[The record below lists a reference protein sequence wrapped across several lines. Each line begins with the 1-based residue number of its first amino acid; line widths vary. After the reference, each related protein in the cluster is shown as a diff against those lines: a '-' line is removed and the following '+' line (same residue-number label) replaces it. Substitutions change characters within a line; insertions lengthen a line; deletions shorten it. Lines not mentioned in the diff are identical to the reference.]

1 MIGLRTLYSGFKICN
16 VKITWTN
23 KKQFTLSKWVEV
35 SWDLWC
41 QYVVWYGNK
50 LLGVEKPQ
58 AKEEPVGIVMCYM
71 DPFNSSIVPASAR
84 YKGKVVGN
92 VSSSDPKLNTCIIIE
107 IFLSF
112 YMDRRQKSPFFKI
125 YHVKIMCKN
134 KQQFTCQNA
143 SWFHEE
149 LQCQYVVWYGNE
161 LVGVEKFQAKGRTDW
176 NCDMCYMYSYIF
188 STV

>member
-16 VKITWTN
+16 VKIICTN
-23 KKQFTLSKWVEV
+23 KKQFTLSKWAEV
-35 SWDLWC
+35 SWNLWC

-50 LLGVEKPQ
+50 LVGVEKHQ
-58 AKEEPVGIVMCYM
+58 AKEEPVGIVTCYM
-71 DPFNSSIVPASAR
+71 DLFNSSIVHVSAR
-84 YKGKVVGN
+84 YKDKGVGN
-92 VSSSDPKLNTCIIIE
+92 VSNSHPTLNTCIIIE

-125 YHVKIMCKN
+125 YNVKITCKN

-143 SWFHEE
+143 SWFHEK
-149 LQCQYVVWYGNE
+149 LQCQYVVWYINE
-161 LVGVEKFQAKGRTDW
+161 LVGVEKFQAKGRTNW